1 MQTDSV
7 TPIFDA
13 APAIA
18 PIQRLRRSARTGLAL
33 YLSGIIAWLL
43 YAGIRALGTADP
55 WLGFQQQFGRE
66 SVMFVSL
73 IGVGLT
79 FFVLVRATALAR
91 STFVT
96 GNDDYRQVFDG
107 NVSPLLVYEPESLRV
122 LQINPAASA
131 FFACSGTP
139 PSVLTLEQLW
149 DGTLSPGVGEA
160 IAAVRAHPQHSVA
173 TIAYRLREDGSS
185 ALIEV
190 RDDPLR
196 YRSGAARLITL
207 IDRSD
212 QAAAPQARDHP
223 TQGNVQDVAE
233 HRYSRQRLRE
243 HEQQFREL
251 VRVLPDGVVILCAE
265 RVLHV
270 NSTGASQFGDSS
282 DNLIGETLQSLVEP
296 ADLPQVY
303 DYLQRAHDRRDTP
316 APLAP
321 RMRRRDGS
329 SFRAGISA
337 AEVRYGEHDCTLLI
351 IRDLTEPE
359 RTREA
364 LQTSNRELQAMAAR
378 LFSLQEDERRAISR
392 DLHDDVGQAITAMKL
407 SAYAAIE
414 ETDPERRQ
422 DDLRQITAMADTTIA
437 KLRNLSMLL
446 RPPQLDALGL
456 EAALRWQAAMLFR
469 SSSVALIAEIEA
481 LPKRP
486 SNMIEQAC
494 FRIAQESLTNAL
506 RHAHASQ
513 VELLL
518 DDEQGQQLRLQI
530 IDDGEG
536 FEPSA
541 PRGLGLIVMRE
552 RAQAAGGTLQ
562 IRSSPGSGTHID
574 LQLPYHPSATAV
586 HETAGY

>member
-13 APAIA
+13 AHAIA

-43 YAGIRALGTADP
+43 YAGLRALGTADP
-55 WLGFQQQFGRE
+55 WLAFEQQLNRE
-66 SVMFVSL
+66 SVTLVSL

-79 FFVLVRATALAR
+79 FFVLVRAAVLGRGTPA
-91 STFVT
+91 S
-96 GNDDYRQVFDG
+96 GDDDYRQMFDG
-107 NVSPLLVYEPESLRV
+107 NLSPALVYEPGSLRI

-131 FFACSGTP
+131 FFACAGAARSA
-139 PSVLTLEQLW
+139 LTLEQLW
-149 DGTLSPGVGEA
+149 DGTLSGGLGEA
-160 IAAVRAHPQHSVA
+160 IANVRAHPQHSVVTTA
-173 TIAYRLREDGSS
+173 HRPREDGSS
-185 ALIEV
+185 AVIEV

-196 YRSGAARLITL
+196 YRGGAARLVTL
-207 IDRSD
+207 IDRSGQGATL
-212 QAAAPQARDHP
+212 QAQPPPIRSS
-223 TQGNVQDVAE
+223 VQDVTE
-233 HRYSRQRLRE
+233 HRHPQQRLRE

-251 VRVLPDGVVILCAE
+251 VRVLPDGVIILRAG

-270 NSTGASQFGDSS
+270 NSTGASQFRDST
-282 DNLIGETLQSLVEP
+282 DNLIGESLQSLVEP
-296 ADLPQVY
+296 ADLPQLH

-329 SFRAGISA
+329 SFRAGVSA
-337 AEVRYGEHDCTLLI
+337 AEVRYGEHDCILLI

-414 ETDPERRQ
+414 ETDPERRR
-422 DDLRQITAMADTTIA
+422 DDLHQITALADTTIA

-456 EAALRWQAAMLFR
+456 EAALRWQASMLFR
-469 SSSVALIAEIEA
+469 SSSVALIAAIEA

-530 IDDGEG
+530 IDDGDG

-574 LQLPYHPSATAV
+574 LQLPYHPTPAAG